1 MDALFYADN
10 PGKNIVEGREGCVR
24 VLRVTPAQITGIGG
38 IIGIDAGVIALE
50 HDIALSAFELG
61 NDGVHSRSDI
71 GLPAYPRSDQRRSGS
86 HLRHAL
92 VVAHMVD
99 RLALRSLLAGDGGA
113 DGVGMLS
120 TQPSSIRA

>member
-24 VLRVTPAQITGIGG
+24 VLRVTLAQITGIGG

-61 NDGVHSRSDI
+61 NDGVHSLLCARSDE
-71 GLPAYPRSDQRRSGS
+71 L
-86 HLRHAL
+86 L
-92 VVAHMVD
+92 VQIDDFDPPFDKA
-99 RLALRSLLAGDGGA
+99 RG
-113 DGVGMLS
+113 
-120 TQPSSIRA
+120 SIRSVYAPGRAGGIQMEPWESGNLLYNGDRDGAFCR